1 MKIITV
7 LTFTFL
13 YTFCSAKEIVYHGC
27 SPADM
32 PVREFLNISRTDSID
47 FIRWKLVLKH
57 NQFQLDCSYGLCQP
71 NTNGF
76 SNEQRVSFSGSL
88 KKESHYLELLH
99 NNLKFYLLEININ
112 LVHLLDKDKKML
124 TGNGGWSYT
133 LSKTTPVQ
141 TGQFNIPVKASA
153 RPRYMAYEGRTPCNP
168 LSQMIGRGSPQCI
181 KLKWYMILYTDS
193 ATGKPTYYLTGGRQ
207 YRKETMQRG
216 KWDIITGKDGRII
229 YRLNPEKKEQA
240 THLLTAGDTI
250 LLFTDSQGN
259 PLVGSADFSF
269 TLNRTKDQ
277 EPAH

>member
-13 YTFCSAKEIVYHGC
+13 YSFCFAKEVQYHGC
-27 SPADM
+27 SPADAA
-32 PVREFLNISRTDSID
+32 VREFLNISRTDSID
-47 FIRWKLVLKH
+47 FIRWKLVLND
-57 NQFQLDCSYGLCQP
+57 NQFEINCSYGLCQP

-88 KKESHYLELLH
+88 KKQGNYYELLH
-99 NNLKFYLLEININ
+99 NDLKFYLLEINTN
-112 LVHLLDKDKKML
+112 LVHLLDQQKKML
-124 TGNGGWSYT
+124 IGNGGWSYT
-133 LSKTTPVQ
+133 LCNTSPVQ
-141 TGQFNIPVKASA
+141 TGQFNIPVKASVL
-153 RPRYMAYEGRTPCNP
+153 PRYMAYEGRTPCNP
-168 LSQMIGRGSPQCI
+168 LSKMIGRGSPQCI

-193 ATGKPTYYLTGGRQ
+193 TTGKPTYYLTGGRQ

-216 KWDIITGKDGRII
+216 NWDIITGKDGRII

-240 THLLTAGDTI
+240 THLLAAGDAI
-250 LLFTDSQGN
+250 LLFTDALGN

-277 EPAH
+277 EPL